1 MKETNSQDQDVE
13 SLIKTSQYSLLTK
26 DKDILILEIIK
37 KQLEHVKSNI
47 HIQEMFANLN
57 IDFSNLNCLADIPYI
72 PVQMFKLFDLRTCA
86 KENITRVLKSSGTTG
101 TKQSQIPL
109 SKKTVIKQTKALA
122 SILSN
127 YLGKKRKFFLVIDH
141 EGMNKEGKSLTA
153 RSAGIRGLSI
163 FAKKI
168 FYLLEEDE
176 TGKLQINKK
185 VIDEIKKYENEDIYI
200 FGFTFIIWSQFYQKI
215 KDMNINF
222 NFNSVKIFHSGGWK
236 KLLSQSV
243 SKDLFSVEI
252 AKVFNTNKKNVFD
265 FYGMAEQTGIIF
277 VDCEY
282 GNKHV
287 PNFAKVIIRDVISQK
302 PCEIG
307 EKGMIEVMSTLS
319 DSYYDQ
325 AILTED
331 LGDLIGVDDCPCGRR
346 GEYFRFVKRIE
357 KTEVRGCGD
366 TFKEKNENIFS

>member
-1 MKETNSQDQDVE
+1 MKENNSQDIE

-26 DKDILILEIIK
+26 DKDMLLLKTIK
-37 KQLEHVKSNI
+37 KQLEKATINI
-47 HIQEMFANLN
+47 HIQKMFKNLD
-57 IDFSNLNCLADIPYI
+57 IDICDLNNLADIPYI
-72 PVQMFKLFDLRTCA
+72 PVQMFKLFDLKTCA
-86 KENITRVLKSSGTTG
+86 GEDIVRVLKSSGTTG
-101 TKQSQIPL
+101 KKQSQIPL
-109 SKKTVIKQTKALA
+109 SKKTVINQTKALT

-127 YLGKKRKFFLVIDH
+127 YLGSKRKIFLVIDH

-176 TGKLQINKK
+176 TGKLQLNKK
-185 VIDEIKKYENEDIYI
+185 VINELVNNYENEDVYV

-215 KDMNINF
+215 KEMNIDF
-222 NFNSVKIFHSGGWK
+222 RFKGVKLFHSGGWK
-236 KLLSQSV
+236 KLLLQAV
-243 SKDLFSVEI
+243 SKDVFSREI
-252 AKVFNTNKKNVFD
+252 AQVFNTNKENVFD

-287 PNFAKVIIRDVISQK
+287 PNFAKVIIRDVITQK

-307 EKGMIEVMSTLS
+307 QKGMIEVMSILS

-331 LGDLIGVDDCPCGRR
+331 LGSLVGIDDCPCGRK

-357 KTEVRGCGD
+357 KAEVRGCGD